1 MLKARYLKHIYTCLY
16 WVKPKERELHKSVI
30 VEIHKYDLAQLT
42 EAEKNQVPAD
52 YIKQLCFI
60 AADTPGSESAITP

>member
-1 MLKARYLKHIYTCLY
+1 M
-16 WVKPKERELHKSVI
+16 HKSVI